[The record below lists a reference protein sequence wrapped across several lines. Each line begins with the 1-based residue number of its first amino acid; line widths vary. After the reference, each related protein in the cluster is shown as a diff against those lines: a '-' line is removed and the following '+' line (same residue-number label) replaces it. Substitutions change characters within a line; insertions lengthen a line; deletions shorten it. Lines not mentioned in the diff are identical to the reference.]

1 MTAGFDTPSPYGDP
15 PPVDYDTLP
24 GLRWTHLARMRRS
37 PKHYREYVAPR
48 TPAMTLGT
56 ALHAMVSGEHK
67 VCAYPGP
74 VRRGKEWDA
83 FQRAH
88 ASDIIL
94 TKRELDLVERM
105 GGALLKHSE
114 ASSIL
119 ARVTEREHVLQWE
132 RGGRLCKCKLD
143 ARGEGLL
150 VEIKSTRDVSD
161 RAFGRQIAQLGY
173 VHQAAY
179 YHSGWVAEW
188 GSHPEHVVLAV
199 ENCSP
204 FDVRV
209 DDVPHEL
216 VMVADREIDRLL
228 TRLRECEER
237 DEWPGLR
244 PGRGSIG
251 EIIPDW
257 WISDDEVSS
266 ITLDGEAIET

>member
-1 MTAGFDTPSPYGDP
+1 MSVQGFDVPLPTS
-15 PPVDYDTLP
+15 YDELD

-37 PKHYREYVAPR
+37 PKHYREYTPPR
-48 TPAMTLGT
+48 TTAMTLGT
-56 ALHAMVSGEHK
+56 ALHAMVSGEHQ

-74 VRRGKEWDA
+74 VRRGKEWDR
-83 FQRAH
+83 FQQEH
-88 ASDIIL
+88 AGDIIL

-119 ARVTEREHVLQWE
+119 ARVTGREHVLQWQ
-132 RGGRLCKCKLD
+132 RDGRLCKCKLD
-143 ARGEGLL
+143 AYGPRLL
-150 VEIKSTRDVSD
+150 VEIKSTRDVSG

-173 VHQAAY
+173 LHQAAF
-179 YHSGWVAEW
+179 YHSGWMAEW
-188 GSHPEHVVLAV
+188 DEHPEHVILAV

-209 DDVPHEL
+209 DDVPREL

-237 DEWPGLR
+237 DEWPGLA
-244 PGRGSIG
+244 PGRGKLG
-251 EIIPDW
+251 EIVPEW
-257 WISDDEVSS
+257 WISDEEVSA
-266 ITLDGEAIET
+266 ITLDGVEVEV